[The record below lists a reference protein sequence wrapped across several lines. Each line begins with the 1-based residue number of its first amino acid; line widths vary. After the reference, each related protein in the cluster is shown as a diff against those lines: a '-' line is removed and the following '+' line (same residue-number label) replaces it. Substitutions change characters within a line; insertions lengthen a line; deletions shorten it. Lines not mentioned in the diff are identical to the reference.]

1 LCFRAP
7 LQILQPFLHND
18 KVLSNVVANQEIHTH
33 GGVVPELA
41 SRAHQQN
48 IVPVIDAALRKANI
62 DKEQLSAIAFTQ
74 GPINGSLLVGSSFA
88 KSMALALSIPL
99 VSVNH
104 MQAHFSSF
112 HR

>member
-1 LCFRAP
+1 
-7 LQILQPFLHND
+7 
-18 KVLSNVVANQEIHTH
+18 VANQEIHTH

-74 GPINGSLLVGSSFA
+74 GPD
-88 KSMALALSIPL
+88 
-99 VSVNH
+99 
-104 MQAHFSSF
+104 
-112 HR
+112 

>member
-1 LCFRAP
+1 
-7 LQILQPFLHND
+7 
-18 KVLSNVVANQEIHTH
+18 LSNVVANQEIHTQY

-74 GPINGSLLVGSSFA
+74 GPINGVTWWKFFCKIDGFGLIHTSCSKPYAS
-88 KSMALALSIPL
+88 PY
-99 VSVNH
+99 
-104 MQAHFSSF
+104 FSSF

>member
-1 LCFRAP
+1 
-7 LQILQPFLHND
+7 
-18 KVLSNVVANQEIHTH
+18 VANQEIHTQY

-48 IVPVIDAALRKANI
+48 IVPVIDAALHKANI

-74 GPINGSLLVGSSFA
+74 GPGLMGSLLVGSSL

-99 VSVNH
+99 VSICKPI
-104 MQAHFSSF
+104 F
-112 HR
+112 